1 MKRYNLPFTWS
12 DYKRQILYCYDFQVA
27 RDVDSSGNYFMLT
40 HKHVA
45 QIHPLSAYGT
55 KTPKLGLPE
64 WVLFHQYSFS
74 EDNCIRTVSH
84 ISPEE

>member
-1 MKRYNLPFTWS
+1 M
-12 DYKRQILYCYDFQVA
+12 DG
-27 RDVDSSGNYFMLT
+27 SGNYFILN

-45 QIHPLSAYGT
+45 QIHPLSGYGV
-55 KTPKLGLPE
+55 KIPKLGLPD

-74 EDNCIRTVSH
+74 EDNCLRTVSQ